1 MQQDIE
7 IERQFKLLRPASEII
22 AEAER
27 NGSLLL
33 SSEIHQSYLAYTGNW
48 TVRARKT
55 GFGGRLTPVF
65 SGRRMTP
72 TFEQTLKCRA
82 EGIARTEVSINLD
95 ENGYRRLAR
104 QCGPVLWKRRTEIS
118 LGDRIWE
125 IDVFLNPA
133 LLGLELV
140 EVELPSEDASLV
152 LPDWVGEETTY
163 LPQYR
168 NAELAKRLPADEERQ

>member
-7 IERQFKLLRPASEII
+7 IERQFRLLRPASEII
-22 AEAER
+22 AEAAG

-33 SSEIHQSYLAYTGNW
+33 SYEIHQSYLPDTGKW
-48 TVRARKT
+48 TIRARKT
-55 GFGGRLTPVF
+55 IFGG
-65 SGRRMTP
+65 RMTP
-72 TFEQTLKCRA
+72 TFEQTLKCRG
-82 EGIARTEVSINLD
+82 EGIARTEVPINLD
-95 ENGYRRLAR
+95 ANGYSRLAR
-104 QCGPVLWKRRTEIS
+104 QCGPVLRKRRTEIS

-125 IDVFLNPA
+125 IDVFLNTA

-152 LPDWVGEETTY
+152 LPDWVGEETTH

-168 NAELAKRLPADEERQ
+168 NAELAKRLPADEESQ

>member
-33 SSEIHQSYLAYTGNW
+33 SYEIHQSYLAYTGNW
-48 TVRARKT
+48 TVRAHRT
-55 GFGGRLTPVF
+55 NFGGRLTPVF

-104 QCGPVLWKRRTEIS
+104 QCGPVLWKRRTESCRLRSAICLLASTIRAYS
-118 LGDRIWE
+118 LTSRCSRS
-125 IDVFLNPA
+125 A
-133 LLGLELV
+133 
-140 EVELPSEDASLV
+140 PSMVTRASSACSL
-152 LPDWVGEETTY
+152 
-163 LPQYR
+163 
-168 NAELAKRLPADEERQ
+168 